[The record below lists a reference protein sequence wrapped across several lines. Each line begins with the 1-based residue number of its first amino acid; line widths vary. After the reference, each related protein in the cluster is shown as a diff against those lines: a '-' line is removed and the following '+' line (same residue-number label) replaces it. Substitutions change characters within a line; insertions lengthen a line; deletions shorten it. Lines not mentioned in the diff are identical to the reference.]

1 MDQNLAIMHKSKLE
15 IRPKIPSIKT
25 GLVTSV
31 EERFQNDVLR
41 PIIKLQHNLIVT
53 YFDHYLKLKKK
64 IISELHEAQI
74 KDFIEQ
80 SFNRDIK
87 LKGDFRALIIGLFTV
102 EEFTLYLTMTAQ
114 INKRIN
120 SIIEVRIKTYYLTK

>member
-1 MDQNLAIMHKSKLE
+1 MHESKLE

-102 EEFTLYLTMTAQ
+102 EEFTLYLTMTTQ

-120 SIIEVRIKTYYLTK
+120 SIIEERIKTHYLTK

>member
-1 MDQNLAIMHKSKLE
+1 
-15 IRPKIPSIKT
+15 
-25 GLVTSV
+25 
-31 EERFQNDVLR
+31 
-41 PIIKLQHNLIVT
+41 
-53 YFDHYLKLKKK
+53 
-64 IISELHEAQI
+64 ELHEAQI